1 MFSLHIDGVIKKNK
15 YIMYYVI
22 NSMFLFIFIVFFDCR
37 CCYHHYNDD
46 VTTRFLLLKHF
57 WPLIN
62 NVLHQNE
69 GLHIDG
75 LNKKIIISPTG
86 VKMSL
91 RTPSPPRGGTSLWWL
106 LTTTAPQKN
115 EKKTFTT
122 TSFTGTLTQSTVCST
137 YPNYRPFYHL
147 WHTIHWKHPYIMHYK
162 QHQIVVDATNSGVK
176 AILSSFQLFDH
187 VWTMVYIN
195 VTYFAMTVYPWY
207 YWHVDRTPSSPGS
220 TPQPPRDDT
229 SLCISITPRPQ
240 KMDIIATFWPCLNN
254 GLQ

>member
-1 MFSLHIDGVIKKNK
+1 MAAH
-15 YIMYYVI
+15 
-22 NSMFLFIFIVFFDCR
+22 R
-37 CCYHHYNDD
+37 C
-46 VTTRFLLLKHF
+46 V
-57 WPLIN
+57 
-62 NVLHQNE
+62 
-69 GLHIDG
+69 G
-75 LNKKIIISPTG
+75 
-86 VKMSL
+86 
-91 RTPSPPRGGTSLWWL
+91 
-106 LTTTAPQKN
+106 
-115 EKKTFTT
+115 
-122 TSFTGTLTQSTVCST
+122 
-137 YPNYRPFYHL
+137 PFYNPGTPKKWEKNVHNYFIHLYIDPVYGLFNVPKLSTILHL

-240 KMDIIATFWPCLNN
+240 KMDIIATFWPCLHN